1 MKIWITSFVWDDH
14 EYEGPNIIAET
25 FEKAQFLA
33 GLQGLVVE
41 GHLVDIISN
50 SNAEFEDLE
59 STEEGVLL
67 DDEMI
72 ETETPE

>member
-59 STEEGVLL
+59 RTEETV
-67 DDEMI
+67 I
-72 ETETPE
+72 H